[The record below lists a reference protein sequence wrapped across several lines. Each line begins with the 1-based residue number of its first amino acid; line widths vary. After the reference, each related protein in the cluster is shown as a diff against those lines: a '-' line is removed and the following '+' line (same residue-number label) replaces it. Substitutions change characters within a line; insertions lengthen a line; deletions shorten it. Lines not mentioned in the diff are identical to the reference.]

1 MFKKLAKKIL
11 GEKISKSSSDGFFL
25 DVRCDKCRERFHLF
39 INKSWEL
46 MQNFEKDGGVT
57 YVLQKDIIGVGCS
70 NKIHVNMQF
79 DSGKNLKSKH
89 IENGAFIEDQST

>member
-1 MFKKLAKKIL
+1 
-11 GEKISKSSSDGFFL
+11 
-25 DVRCDKCRERFHLF
+25 
-39 INKSWEL
+39 